1 MTIGLL
7 ALDRRHGPLLAA
19 AFRQISENGKR
30 KTEFSPPRTLFVVEP
45 FFPPVNLG
53 RGITEPR
60 FGVNLRRDPRRA
72 GGVALS
78 SGHRGG

>member
-30 KTEFSPPRTLFVVEP
+30 KTENRIFTAADFVC
-45 FFPPVNLG
+45 
-53 RGITEPR
+53 R
-60 FGVNLRRDPRRA
+60 
-72 GGVALS
+72 
-78 SGHRGG
+78 